1 MWASKAHKNLIKT
14 GRWGNPEECYM
25 YIHPMAN
32 RYHVTNMYRSNVAL
46 NYRIYMPQDILN
58 LMAEADIDEIFS
70 IFNHEHLDVIMKD
83 MVAASIKTLA
93 SNSVACIRNNKAANR
108 AIDSGMQPM
117 EKHGDKLTK
126 KVFFLNS
133 LAAKQMKKSPK
144 KIIENIIEVSET
156 EIAEEE
162 KNTEYS
168 TGSYNAVVMQ

>member
-1 MWASKAHKNLIKT
+1 M
-14 GRWGNPEECYM
+14 
-25 YIHPMAN
+25 
-32 RYHVTNMYRSNVAL
+32 AL
-46 NYRIYMPQDILN
+46 NYRIYTPQDILN

-133 LAAKQMKKSPK
+133 LAAKQPLKTAPK
-144 KIIENIIEVSET
+144 RKRGGICAAMLEGDSS
-156 EIAEEE
+156 EEE
-162 KNTEYS
+162 VTS
-168 TGSYNAVVMQ
+168 